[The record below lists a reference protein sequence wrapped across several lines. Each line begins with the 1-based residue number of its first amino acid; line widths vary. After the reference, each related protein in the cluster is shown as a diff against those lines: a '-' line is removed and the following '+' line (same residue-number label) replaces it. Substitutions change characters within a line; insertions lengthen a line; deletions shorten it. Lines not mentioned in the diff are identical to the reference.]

1 MSTYSQ
7 YFAIERKAK
16 TMGIPVNRDEVI
28 AGLTHG
34 RTHSLKALSPHEYR
48 ELINYMNQL
57 VRKQQNDDAAVADR
71 MRKKL
76 IATLC
81 QIDYTIDGKPDM
93 LRINLWVQQYGHVK
107 GKRLNDYTRQELPK
121 LLTQAEQMLA
131 KFYDRI

>member
-28 AGLTHG
+28 AGMTQG

-48 ELINYMNQL
+48 ELCNYMNQL
-57 VRKQQNDDAAVADR
+57 VAQKQVENTNVEDK

-76 IATLC
+76 ISLLC
-81 QIDYTIDGKPDM
+81 NMGYTIDTRPDM
-93 LRINLWVQQYGHVK
+93 LRIQLWVQQYGHVK

-121 LLTQAEQMLA
+121 LISQAEIMYA
-131 KFYDRI
+131 KFLDAL

>member
-48 ELINYMNQL
+48 ELVNYMNQL
-57 VRKQQNDDAAVADR
+57 VAKQQVENTNVEDK
-71 MRKKL
+71 MRKKVISL
-76 IATLC
+76 LC
-81 QIDYTIDGKPDM
+81 NMGYTVHGKPDM
-93 LRINLWVQQYGHVK
+93 LRIQLWVQQYGHVK

-121 LLTQAEQMLA
+121 LISQAEIMYN
-131 KFYDRI
+131 KFLDKL